1 MSQRHPEFNMLNK
14 AKLLPLITCLFQVS
28 ISQQMASLFIQLY
41 KSKLPGPTLK
51 PVPPSLLHIQSIT
64 KSCWLHVPKSS
75 SVRPFSSVCTP
86 RLRSLLLLL
95 QWSPSSIFRG
105 CELATTVGAC
115 KNITFSVFSSSPS
128 WTPAALLAHRD
139 AQWPRSQGQSH
150 QGNSPVITS
159 LVCCHWDLSFPSPHI
174 DVSGTRL
181 WEGCSSIRRSFR
193 CHPPRLLLRSY
204 QGVGYTSFSSSRPPP
219 QTSCFELPRLICLR
233 I

>member
-159 LVCCHWDLSFPSPHI
+159 LVCCHWDLSFPTHI
-174 DVSGTRL
+174 LTSVAHAFEKAVPAFAGPSDVTLRGYFSGATREWATHL
-181 WEGCSSIRRSFR
+181 SL
-193 CHPPRLLLRSY
+193 PLDLLLKPPALSY
-204 QGVGYTSFSSSRPPP
+204 
-219 QTSCFELPRLICLR
+219 LD
-233 I
+233 